1 MNNTVLPQLLFIVL
15 LSLPC
20 GSCVLAADVTTS
32 DDEIQLESSGTEV
45 DAVTK
50 QLTLPKIHIS
60 QAGYEIQAE
69 LGQAKGLNF
78 DNSEWIFT
86 GKVKITTPQGS
97 SSADRATVQF
107 VQNKITELHIS
118 GRPATFEQHTSN
130 RQTQVLAQGHAD
142 NIDYYLKSNSIR
154 LQNNAWI
161 KYGQNEFTGRTM
173 VYDITHQRILA
184 NPNEQEGERVR
195 ILITPDATK
204 NKAESST
211 SSGSQ
216 QP

>member
-1 MNNTVLPQLLFIVL
+1 MNNPVLPQLLCIVL
-15 LSLPC
+15 LGLPFSS
-20 GSCVLAADVTTS
+20 GALAADTTPPN
-32 DDEIQLESSGTEV
+32 DEIQLESAGTEV

-60 QAGYEIQAE
+60 QAGYAIQAD
-69 LGQAKGLNF
+69 LGQAKGLDF

-107 VQNKITELHIS
+107 IQNKITELHIS
-118 GRPATFEQHTSN
+118 GRPATFEQHASN
-130 RQTQVLAQGHAD
+130 RQTQVLALGHAD
-142 NIDYYLKSNSIR
+142 NIDYFLNSNSIR

-184 NPNEQEGERVR
+184 NPNEQQGERVR
-195 ILITPDATK
+195 ILITPDTTK
-204 NKAESST
+204 NKTESST
-211 SSGSQ
+211 SSGS
-216 QP
+216 PKP

>member
-1 MNNTVLPQLLFIVL
+1 MNNTVLPLLFLVML
-15 LSLPC
+15 GLSFSS
-20 GSCVLAADVTTS
+20 GTLAADTTPS
-32 DDEIQLESSGTEV
+32 GAEIQLESAGTEV

-50 QLTLPKIHIS
+50 QLTLPKVRIS

-78 DNSEWIFT
+78 DDSEWIFT

-97 SSADRATVQF
+97 SSADRATVHF
-107 VQNKITELHIS
+107 VQNKITELHLS
-118 GRPATFEQHTSN
+118 GRPATFEQHASN
-130 RQTQVLAQGHAD
+130 RQKQLLAQGHAD
-142 NIDYYLKSNSIR
+142 NVDYYLKNNSIR

-161 KYGQNEFTGRTM
+161 QYGQNEFSGRTM
-173 VYDITHQRILA
+173 VYDLTHQRILA
-184 NPNEQEGERVR
+184 NPNEQQGERVR

-211 SSGSQ
+211 SSGLQ

>member
-1 MNNTVLPQLLFIVL
+1 MNNPVLPQLLCIVL
-15 LSLPC
+15 LTLPFAS
-20 GSCVLAADVTTS
+20 GTLAADITPS
-32 DDEIQLESSGTEV
+32 NDEIQLESAGTEV

-60 QAGYEIQAE
+60 QAGYAIQAD
-69 LGQAKGLNF
+69 LGQAKGLDF

-107 VQNKITELHIS
+107 IQNKITELHIS
-118 GRPATFEQHTSN
+118 GRPATFEQHASN

-142 NIDYYLKSNSIR
+142 NIDYFLKSNSIR

-184 NPNEQEGERVR
+184 NPNEQQGERVR
-195 ILITPDATK
+195 ILITPDTTK
-204 NKAESST
+204 NKTESSP
-211 SSGSQ
+211 SSGS
-216 QP
+216 PKP